1 MNFLTCPPP
10 QDFTLDI
17 PIFTKLY
24 DFYKNLS
31 RYIVSF
37 PKTRRYTL
45 GQRLDDLTLDIF
57 ELLFSIPNA
66 KSKVETLMQIS
77 TKLDLIKVL
86 LRLAKDNQAIKSNR
100 YLELQATL
108 QEIGKMLGGWIRAA
122 KQSSPD

>member
-1 MNFLTCPPP
+1 MISPRRSPFGPPSEVV
-10 QDFTLDI
+10 LLES
-17 PIFTKLY
+17 TKLV
-24 DFYKNLS
+24 
-31 RYIVSF
+31 YIISF

-45 GQRLDDLTLDIF
+45 GQRLDDSTLDIF

-108 QEIGKMLGGWIRAA
+108 QEIGKMLGGWIKVVR
-122 KQSSPD
+122 